1 MAQFKFKLQA
11 VLKHRTHI
19 EQMRQRELA
28 EAQAQVTRL
37 QDELRRLNQEVTDA
51 SESVRKNHMTGRLD
65 LGFLAAHR
73 RYLAA
78 TQRKGMAIVQ
88 RIAYAQQ
95 IADEARARLAEAAK
109 DKKIIEK
116 LRERGLQRWQVEQQ
130 TKEMALLDEV
140 ANRLS
145 YENLVADSGHGE

>member
-1 MAQFKFKLQA
+1 MAQFKFKLQT

-19 EQMRQRELA
+19 EQMRQREMA
-28 EAQAQVTRL
+28 EAMAQVTRL
-37 QDELRRLNQEVTDA
+37 QDELRRLNQEVTES

-78 TQRKGMAIVQ
+78 MQRKGMAIVQ
-88 RIAYAQQ
+88 RIAFAQK
-95 IADEARARLAEAAK
+95 IADEARTKLAESAR

-116 LRERGLQRWQVEQQ
+116 LKERGLQRWQQEQQ
-130 TKEMALLDEV
+130 AKEMAMLDEV
-140 ANRLS
+140 ANRIS
-145 YENLVADSGHGE
+145 YENLMADSGNGE